1 MIKMD
6 FRMMITTVREFLMI
20 RKKYT
25 GKKTLIIKIILTIK
39 ILEIT
44 NKVKF
49 KFKRMLILKLEKEE
63 SKKRN
68 REKLKDGIFLN

>member
-1 MIKMD
+1 MKMD
-6 FRMMITTVREFLMI
+6 FRMMITTVRELLMI

-49 KFKRMLILKLEKEE
+49 KFKRMLTLKLEKEE
-63 SKKRN
+63 SKKGN